1 MKQNA
6 AIQDSDTAVNFDMS
20 KIRTFDQL
28 CEFVDKYN
36 SYCKREQFDTIKGL
50 VSQFNDSD
58 DNGVVRIF
66 FMYESRIS
74 NMSNV
79 HIGTMYFDRH
89 GNRVKDK

>member
-1 MKQNA
+1 MKQNV
-6 AIQDSDTAVNFDMS
+6 AIQDSEKAVDFDMS

-58 DNGVVRIF
+58 NGVVRIF
-66 FMYESRIS
+66 FMYESSVS
-74 NMSNV
+74 NISNV
-79 HIGTMYFDRH
+79 HIGTMHFDRH